1 VHIIDTI
8 NLSNFSNFQLLT
20 RALILMQQDV
30 VDILERW
37 ELVMSAT
44 RQGDLR
50 RLESLLKK
58 RAAIQGCDQYGTTAL
73 HLASIKGQCDIM
85 AVLIKHGV
93 DMNCKDFEGHMPLHL
108 AVEGG
113 CLDAV
118 ELLVSLGAD
127 VNAQT
132 KRGATPLQM
141 AACLSYDEIVRF
153 LRSRGAVGSSSMDL
167 VTSSIPPQ
175 LLV

>member
-1 VHIIDTI
+1 MGMINPF
-8 NLSNFSNFQLLT
+8 NLSFFRLII
-20 RALILMQQDV
+20 RALILMQLDV

-37 ELVMSAT
+37 ELVMAAI

-58 RAAIQGCDQYGTTAL
+58 RAAIRGRDQYGTTAL

-85 AVLIKHGV
+85 AVLIKHGM
-93 DMNCKDFEGHMPLHL
+93 DINCRDFEGHTPLHL

-113 CLDAV
+113 CLEAV
-118 ELLVSLGAD
+118 ELLVGLGAD

-141 AACLSYDEIVRF
+141 AVCISYDAISRF
-153 LRSRGAVGSSSMDL
+153 LRSRGAVARSSLDL
-167 VTSSIPPQ
+167 VVSPRPQ